1 MTAGVIGAAAGMATL
16 GGWAALYYATYAVR
30 SQWLGATYW
39 RGPADRPAV
48 ALTFDD
54 GPGEDTERV
63 LDALAHQSVRAAFF
77 VIGRN
82 VERYPRI
89 ARRIVDEGHEI
100 GNHSYAHPIYLYAT
114 PARTREE
121 LARTQQVIADVA
133 GVTPIWS
140 RPPCGVRTPAYFS
153 AARALGL
160 RTVQWSATGYDWRLR
175 RAEEIAAAVLRGVMA
190 GAIVLLHDGDSAGR
204 SDRRATAAAVRE
216 IVTGV
221 TARGLRPEALSQLL
235 AIRPSAVAGRSNA

>member
-1 MTAGVIGAAAGMATL
+1 MTASAMLLGGSVAAAA
-16 GGWAALYYATYAVR
+16 WAPIYYATYAVR
-30 SQWLGATYW
+30 SQWLGPTDW
-39 RGPADRPAV
+39 CGSTRRPAV

-63 LDALAHQSVRAAFF
+63 LDVLAEHAVRAAFF

-89 ARRIVDEGHEI
+89 VRRIVAEGHEI

-121 LARTQQVIADVA
+121 LTRTQRVIADVA
-133 GVTPIWS
+133 GVTPAWS
-140 RPPCGVRTPAYFS
+140 RPPCGVRTPAYFA
-153 AARALGL
+153 AARALRL

-175 RAEEIAAAVLRGVMA
+175 DAPRIASNVLRGSGP
-190 GAIVLLHDGDSAGR
+190 GAIVLLHDADSSGR
-204 SDRRATAAAVRE
+204 SDRLPTVAALGHILSGLCGRA
-216 IVTGV
+216 
-221 TARGLRPEALSQLL
+221 LRVEPLTQLL
-235 AIRPSAVAGRSNA
+235 ASDSSLDAQNEHV